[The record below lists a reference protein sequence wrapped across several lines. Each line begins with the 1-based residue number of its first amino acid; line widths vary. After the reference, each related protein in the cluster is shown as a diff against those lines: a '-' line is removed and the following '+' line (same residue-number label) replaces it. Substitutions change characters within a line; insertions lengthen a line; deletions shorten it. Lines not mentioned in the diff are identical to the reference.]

1 MPPCVMP
8 RPPQICTQSS
18 EISPAERDRNVLRS
32 AIGPARSADWSAY
45 DMCVL
50 WREKGKVRELGQ
62 L

>member
-50 WREKGKVRELGQ
+50 
-62 L
+62 